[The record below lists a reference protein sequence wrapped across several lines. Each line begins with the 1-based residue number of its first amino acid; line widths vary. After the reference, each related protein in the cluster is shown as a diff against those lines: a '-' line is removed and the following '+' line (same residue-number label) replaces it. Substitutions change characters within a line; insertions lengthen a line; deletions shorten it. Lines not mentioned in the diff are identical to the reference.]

1 VPGAEDG
8 SDSKVEELTE
18 IIREIQQ
25 RVRARY
31 PAGGAAGSGAAP
43 ADLMPLLHARD
54 AAEAKVAAIGTVNPR
69 RPGPLNAVIQAVKRV
84 IARALDWHVREQV
97 EFNRGVMDCV
107 NASLEALNQINRT
120 LAALAGEARELQD
133 IRIHW
138 EQWRQGWEQKL
149 SANEVH
155 YLRGLADLQAAFQQR
170 VTELDGGFR
179 YRLGQLEESNRRQVG
194 QAESGFRGQLGQLEE
209 SYHRL
214 LGEAESGFR
223 ALVERQHAEF
233 TGALAQMGTDIQK
246 RFWDDLEKIRTEYER
261 LIHNELRTV
270 RQRLAV
276 AVQPA
281 SAVPVAQRAL
291 PIDPVR
297 FTERFRGSEE
307 YVKRSQQFYVER
319 FRGCR
324 NVLDIGCGRGE
335 FLELMAAAG
344 IPARGIDLSEEFAV
358 LARSKGLA
366 AGRADVF
373 DFLPSLADQS
383 LDGVFCA
390 HVIEH
395 LPPERLPELIQLCA
409 AKLCRD
415 GVLAVETPNPECL
428 AVFATHFYV
437 DPTHTRPAPASL
449 LVFYLEEHGFGRIEV
464 RPLAPAVES
473 LPVLSE
479 LPDAFRSAF
488 FGGLDYAIL
497 ARRL

>member
-1 VPGAEDG
+1 MPGAEDG
-8 SDSKVEELTE
+8 SVAKVEEITG
-18 IIREIQQ
+18 IVREIQQ

-31 PAGGAAGSGAAP
+31 PEGGAAGSGAAP

-69 RPGPLNAVIQAVKRV
+69 PPGPLNALIQAVKRV

-120 LAALAGEARELQD
+120 LAALAAEARRLRD

-149 SANEVH
+149 TANEIH
-155 YLRGLADLQAAFQQR
+155 YLRGLADLQSAFQQR

-179 YRLGQLEESNRRQVG
+179 YRLGQIEESGSRQLARLEENYRRL
-194 QAESGFRGQLGQLEE
+194 F
-209 SYHRL
+209 
-214 LGEAESGFR
+214 GEAESGFR
-223 ALVERQHAEF
+223 ALLERQHAEF
-233 TGALAQMGTDIQK
+233 TGALARMGTDIQK
-246 RFWDDLEKIRTEYER
+246 RFWDDLEKVRAEYER

-276 AVQPA
+276 AVRPA
-281 SAVPVAQRAL
+281 PAAPVVRREL
-291 PIDPVR
+291 SIDPVR

-307 YVKRSQQFYVER
+307 HVKQSQRFYVER

-366 AGRADVF
+366 AERADVF

-409 AKLCRD
+409 AKLCRG
-415 GVLAVETPNPECL
+415 GVLAIETPNPECL

-449 LVFYLEEHGFGRIEV
+449 MVFYLEEHGFGRIEV

-479 LPDAFRSAF
+479 LPEAFRSAF